1 MGNTEHEWLS
11 TGSFLLLLNYILNFE
26 IVSLVI
32 SKMFFDKYQITKIM
46 SWTLILTGR
55 ESRLILS
62 N

>member
-46 SWTLILTGR
+46 SWRKVVRWFL
-55 ESRLILS
+55 EHSF
-62 N
+62 